1 MFVDLGIKEI
11 LLISPEIILASA
23 AMLVLLVGAFVK
35 SASKYLD
42 VIVIAL
48 LIYLTYHMIKIP
60 QTYSGSAF
68 NNMYVSNELAHFVK
82 ILIVISVILILLI
95 KSGYAR
101 IINQYSN
108 EFTVL
113 ILLSVVGIFI
123 MISSRDL
130 LLLYLGIELQSL
142 VLYILASSNRDCLK
156 SSEAGLKYFIIGAL
170 ASAIMLFG
178 MSFIYGFAGTLNY
191 QNLRYLYSEEGLILL
206 NAPAGFI
213 VGVVMILV
221 GLFFKIAAAPFHM
234 WAPDVYEGSP
244 IIATLLFATVTKIS
258 LVAVLLELLFIAFYS
273 EDHKIEDIVQIVA
286 VISILFGAFGAIMQK
301 NLKRII
307 AYSGILNIGIV
318 MMSLGV
324 GTILSLQAA
333 IIYIT
338 LYAVAVIGFVGIL
351 IATLGPDADG
361 AMIQDLAGVGKT
373 KKISA
378 ILLALVLFSMIG
390 VPPLAGF
397 SGKFY
402 VFVAVIEAGYYKL
415 AILGLIG
422 SVVASYYYLNIIKA
436 IYFQQPERSIARVSI
451 PLELVLVIFI
461 TMSVVICFFVSPNA
475 LLSWVESA
483 IVNTQL
489 IVN

>member
-11 LLISPEIILASA
+11 LLISPEIILAAA
-23 AMLVLLVGAFVK
+23 AMLILLVGAFVK
-35 SASKYLD
+35 SSLKYID

-48 LIYLTYHMIKIP
+48 LIYLTYYMIKVP

-68 NNMYVSNELAHFVK
+68 NGMYVSNEFAHFIK
-82 ILIVISVILILLI
+82 ILVIISVILILLI
-95 KSGYAR
+95 KAGYAR
-101 IINQYSN
+101 IINQYST

-113 ILLSVVGIFI
+113 TLLSVVGIFI

-156 SSEAGLKYFIIGAL
+156 SSEAGLKYFIVGAL

-178 MSFIYGFAGTLNY
+178 MSFVYGFAGTLNY

-206 NAPAGFI
+206 NAPAGFTI
-213 VGVVMILV
+213 GVVMIMV
-221 GLFFKIAAAPFHM
+221 GLFFKVAAAPFHM

-273 EDHKIEDIVQIVA
+273 EDHKLEDIVQIVA
-286 VISILFGAFGAIMQK
+286 VISVLFGALGAIMQQ

-318 MMSLGV
+318 MISFGV

-333 IIYIT
+333 IIYMT
-338 LYAVAVIGFVGIL
+338 LYVIAVIGFFGIL
-351 IATLGPDADG
+351 IATLGPDSDNAT
-361 AMIQDLAGVGKT
+361 IQDLAGIGKT

-390 VPPLAGF
+390 IPPLAGF
-397 SGKFY
+397 FGKFY
-402 VFVAVIEAGYYKL
+402 VFVAAVEAGYYKL
-415 AILGLIG
+415 AIIGLVG

-436 IYFQQPERSIARVSI
+436 IYFQKPEKSIARVAI
-451 PLELVLVIFI
+451 PLELVLVIFV
-461 TMSVVICFFVSPNA
+461 TMTIVICFFIAPNA
-475 LLSWVESA
+475 LLSWIKSV
-483 IVNTQL
+483 ILNTRL